1 MEFSFLSEFGSE
13 PLLHKE
19 THGHCTTSNNIYYH
33 LINWKSPVAW
43 IEKVDG
49 SVENRPGDVGSLDEE
64 GDVEQE
70 ASPSGEVEAVG
81 LLLRKQ
87 ELANYA
93 MK

>member
-1 MEFSFLSEFGSE
+1 M
-13 PLLHKE
+13 
-19 THGHCTTSNNIYYH
+19 
-33 LINWKSPVAW
+33 AW

-87 ELANYA
+87 DLANYA
-93 MK
+93 M